1 MLMCFPSQIQVRIY
15 ITTLIFY
22 YLNIEKKNL
31 GQSPES
37 EGIRHMASKDGRYEA
52 QDDIR

>member
-37 EGIRHMASKDGRYEA
+37 VGIRHLARKDA
-52 QDDIR
+52 QDDVR